1 MAILTGVFWAA
12 RLYPGFAGD
21 PMFLLTLT
29 LWVVLSRIVLS
40 AWLFRFAEKVDWTWP
55 IILYVNQVVNAA
67 VKVRLIYFLNRQT
80 WANRGNQQAG
90 EAKGWKGRALNA
102 VAWTQLAITLTL
114 FVWVIW
120 QMSGFIEAALK
131 VQTGKLPEGVAQL

>member
-1 MAILTGVFWAA
+1 M
-12 RLYPGFAGD
+12 
-21 PMFLLTLT
+21 
-29 LWVVLSRIVLS
+29 
-40 AWLFRFAEKVDWTWP
+40 
-55 IILYVNQVVNAA
+55 NQVVNAA

-120 QMSGFIEAALK
+120 NMSNFIEAAMNP
-131 VQTGKLPEGVAQL
+131 V